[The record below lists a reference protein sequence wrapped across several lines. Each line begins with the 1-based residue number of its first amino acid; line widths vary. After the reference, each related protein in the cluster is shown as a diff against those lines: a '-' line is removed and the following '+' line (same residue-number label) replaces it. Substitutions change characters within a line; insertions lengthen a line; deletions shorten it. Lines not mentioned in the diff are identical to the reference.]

1 MKVDRKVLRS
11 ISEFSSFK
19 VVLVAYLIFFILY
32 IIIFA
37 IAGLIGWAFLAST
50 GMTFNEVVA
59 SFMPGFDI
67 EQMLSGMGMDIGGGL
82 VSIIIFI
89 IIGLVASV
97 FVAALAAFTTW
108 IFNVVMRITGGIEL
122 RFKPEMQA
130 QPEEASLDKK

>member
-32 IIIFA
+32 VIIFA

-67 EQMLSGMGMDIGGGL
+67 EQILSSMGMDLGGGML
-82 VSIIIFI
+82 SIIIFI

-97 FVAALAAFTTW
+97 FVAALAALTTW

-122 RFKPEMQA
+122 RFKPEIQA
-130 QPEEASLDKK
+130 ASGDASLDKK

>member
-1 MKVDRKVLRS
+1 MKVEKKVLRS

-50 GMTFNEVVA
+50 GMTFDEVVA

-67 EQMLSGMGMDIGGGL
+67 EQILGSMGMDIGGGL
-82 VSIIIFI
+82 LSIVIFI

-97 FVAALAAFTTW
+97 FAAALAALTTW
-108 IFNVVMRITGGIEL
+108 IFNVVMRITGGVEL
-122 RFKPEMQA
+122 RFAPEMKA
-130 QPEEASLDKK
+130 TSEEVNLDKK

>member
-1 MKVDRKVLRS
+1 MKVDRKVLRR

-32 IIIFA
+32 VIIFA

-67 EQMLSGMGMDIGGGL
+67 EQILSSMGMDLGGGML
-82 VSIIIFI
+82 SIIIFI

-97 FVAALAAFTTW
+97 FVAALAALTTW

-122 RFKPEMQA
+122 RFKPEIQA
-130 QPEEASLDKK
+130 ASGDASLDKK

>member
-1 MKVDRKVLRS
+1 MKVDRKTLRS
-11 ISEFSSFK
+11 VSEFSLFK
-19 VVLVAYLIFFILY
+19 IALVAYLIFFILY

-67 EQMLSGMGMDIGGGL
+67 EQILGSMGMNLGGGL
-82 VSIIIFI
+82 VSIVIFI

-97 FVAALAAFTTW
+97 FAAALAALTTW
-108 IFNVVMRITGGIEL
+108 IFNVVLRITGGVEL
-122 RFKPEMQA
+122 RFAPEMKA
-130 QPEEASLDKK
+130 APDVSNLDKE